1 MRKHLVKIIATFSIS
16 ASAQSVG
23 VVSSLPAPTD
33 TTHLNEVLVTAD
45 KVTPSNSTT
54 APVHTLSAEK
64 MNATGVNDIGDALR
78 RLPGVNLRDYGG
90 AGGMKTVSIR
100 GLGSQHTGI
109 SYDGVPVSNVQS
121 GQPDLARFSLDNVN
135 GITLLIGDGDN
146 IFETA
151 RLQSVGSSLNIATYD
166 LPDLQSRRPNL
177 CAKIKLG
184 SFGLVNPSL
193 RFAISNAENLGMSI
207 SGDFNHALNNYP
219 FTLENGTEKTRVRRS
234 NSDLTAGHIDWN
246 GIWKPTTGSKLQAKF
261 YWLDSSRH
269 LPGPVIYYNTDSK
282 EQLKESNLFGQLL
295 YQASFGHKWKLKA
308 LAKYNFEKT
317 RYWDENPIYP
327 NGIKDNNYLQREEYG
342 SVCGWYAPL
351 KGLSISYALDYWHN
365 SFQSNSDNDGRPY
378 RNSLLQSVA
387 LKWKFS
393 RVTAVARGLLSLIE
407 DNNAHLSSAL
417 HTRRLSPYLGI
428 SVQPFEDQDWHIRA
442 SYKDIMRMPTF
453 NELYFDHYGSIN
465 LQPENASQYNVGTSW
480 SMRSESWLSNINITA
495 DGYLNFV
502 TNKIVALPYNMFVWT
517 MTNLGKVRTFGLDIS
532 ADLEIRPHA
541 GHSLILTGNYSYQ
554 RAATRTDPATADW
567 NKQLPY
573 TPLNSGAAA
582 LTWMNPWVN
591 MYVNSTARSSSYST
605 TINVPSTRISGFGE
619 FGFGFFRDFN
629 FKNQSI
635 QARVDIRNIF
645 DKTYEIVA
653 RYPLPGRSIY
663 FMIAYKLN

>member
-23 VVSSLPAPTD
+23 VVSSLHSPAD
-33 TTHLNEVLVTAD
+33 TTHLKEVLVVAD
-45 KVTPSNSTT
+45 KTPLTNSST
-54 APVHTLSAEK
+54 APVHTLNANL
-64 MNATGVNDIGDALR
+64 MNLSGVNDIGDAMR

-121 GQPDLARFSLDNVN
+121 GQPDLARFSLDNVT
-135 GITLLIGDGDN
+135 GITLQIGDGDN

-151 RLQSVGSSLNIATYD
+151 RLQSVASSLDIATYD
-166 LPDLQSRRPNL
+166 MPDLQNKRVNL
-177 CAKIKLG
+177 FARIKVG
-184 SFGLVNPSL
+184 SFGLVNPSV
-193 RFAISNAENLGMSI
+193 RFAISNGDNLGMSV
-207 SGDFNHALNNYP
+207 SGDFNYALNNYP
-219 FTLENGTEKTRVRRS
+219 FTLTNGTEQTRVRRT
-234 NSDLTAGHIDWN
+234 NSDMTAGHVDWN
-246 GIWKPTTGSKLQAKF
+246 GIWKPNSHSKIQAKL

-282 EQLKESNLFGQLL
+282 EQLKESNIFGQIL
-295 YQASFGHKWKLKA
+295 YQASFGDKWKLKA

-317 RYWDENPIYP
+317 RYRDENTIYP
-327 NGIKDNNYLQREEYG
+327 NGIKDNDYLQREEYG
-342 SVCGWYAPL
+342 SVCGWYEPL
-351 KGLSISYALDYWHN
+351 NGLSISYALDYWHN

-378 RNSLLQSVA
+378 RNSLLQSLA
-387 LKWKFS
+387 LKCNVG

-407 DNNAHLSSAL
+407 DNNAHLSSPL
-417 HTRRLSPYLGI
+417 HARRLSPYLGI
-428 SVQPFEDQDWHIRA
+428 SIQPLEDYDWHIRA

-465 LQPENASQYNVGTSW
+465 LEPENATQYNVGTAW
-480 SMRSESWLSNINITA
+480 SMHSDSWFSNLNLTA

-517 MTNLGKVRTFGLDIS
+517 MANLGKVRVFGLDIS
-532 ADLEIRPHA
+532 ANLEVTPHA

-554 RAATRTDPATADW
+554 RAATRTDPSTADW

-573 TPLNSGAAA
+573 TPLNSGAAS

-591 MYVNSTARSSSYST
+591 MYVNSTARSSSFST
-605 TINVPSTRISGFGE
+605 AINVPSTRISGFGE
-619 FGFGFFRDFN
+619 FRIGFFRDFN

-635 QARVDIRNIF
+635 QTRLDIHNIF

-653 RYPLPGRSIY
+653 RYPLPGRSLC
-663 FMIAYKLN
+663 FSVSYKLN